1 MLLLL
6 YWWQFATSVIE
17 TAGKF
22 AAGVIDMGKISDCLH
37 LTVNLKKKI
46 CHGFS
51 DKSCTSGKFTASYF
65 DTGCIFAI
73 SVVDTGGKFAA
84 GVISP
89 CYALTTPSEP

>member
-22 AAGVIDMGKISDCLH
+22 AAGVMDMGTISDCLH

-46 CHGFS
+46 RHGFS
-51 DKSCTSGKFTASYF
+51 DTSGKFTASFF
-65 DTGCIFAI
+65 DTGGIFAI